1 MNALDKLIA
10 QAEQELGTPKRVTD
24 TLSTLS
30 AREIRRRFD
39 EYGDPRPGFDVDG
52 NPVSGRTDDDESPR
66 VRAVRDRAE
75 GRRS

>member
-10 QAEQELGTPKRVTD
+10 QAEQELGTPKKVTD
-24 TLSTLS
+24 TLSMLS

-52 NPVSGRTDDDESPR
+52 NPVSVRADSDESPW
-66 VRAVRDRAE
+66 VVAVRDRAD
-75 GRRS
+75 RRRR